1 VSAESLSSPASSVKA
16 ATQTRLSEA
25 EFHRLLERLPA
36 GAYTCDRDGLI
47 TYFNEQAATLW
58 GRQPKL
64 GDPVDQFCGSF
75 RLYLPDGSP
84 IQHQDCW
91 MAKALQT
98 GQDYTGQEIVIEQ
111 PDGTRRVA
119 LAHAS
124 PIRNE
129 TGEVAGAVNVLVD
142 VTDRDRAEQTQRLL
156 AAIVESSDDAIVSKS
171 LTGIIRSWNSGAQR
185 LFGYTPEEI
194 IGKPITTIIPP
205 ERQHEEEAILS
216 RLRRG
221 ERIDHYD
228 TIRMTKDGRRLD
240 ISLTISPIR
249 DSVGKVIAVSKVARD
264 ITAKKQAEQALVLL
278 KDELATQLADLRR
291 LHDMSTRL
299 AKTLDLKVILE
310 ETLRTAAAIENTEMG
325 MISLVDSETGAL
337 KLATSFGFDPD
348 FLSSM
353 QRAPSGIGAVGVCYQ
368 EKCRV
373 IVEDTEINPIFDDH
387 RDAAR
392 LAGFRAVHA
401 TPLITRTGRL
411 VGVLST
417 YFHSPRKPPDR
428 ATHLVDLCARQAV
441 EFIENARLYSELQSS
456 NRSKDEFLAVLAH
469 ELRNPLAPIRN
480 SLHIL
485 RLSGELTP
493 AGEKIQEVMERQVDH
508 LVRMVDDLLEVSRIS
523 RGKIE
528 LRRRPI
534 ELATAILSAVE
545 TSRPLIEEAG
555 HQLAI
560 SIPPQPLTLNADSVR
575 LSQIIANVLNNS
587 AKYTDPGGQIWLTAQ
602 PENDEVAISIRDTG
616 IGIPRD
622 KLGHVFDMFAQIQP
636 AGRRTTGGLGIGL
649 TLVKRLTEMH
659 GGRVEVVS
667 EGPGQGS
674 EFTIR
679 LPLEKSLPEPPLPAE
694 PRLPDPRTALAQRR
708 ILVVDDNRDAADSLS
723 LFLKF
728 MGAAVHVAYDG
739 VSALES
745 LPAFRP
751 EIVLL
756 DVGMPMLDGFE
767 VARRMRQLPEGQ
779 NILLVAVTGWGQEED
794 RRRTADAGFDQHLVK
809 PVDPVMLQN
818 LLAAFDPETAT
829 EKRPVA

>member
-1 VSAESLSSPASSVKA
+1 VSAEISPASAA
-16 ATQTRLSEA
+16 ATKTAVQARISEA
-25 EFHRLLERLPA
+25 EFRRLLKRLPA
-36 GAYTCDRDGLI
+36 GAYTCDRDGFI
-47 TYFNEQAATLW
+47 TYFNEPAATLW

-64 GDPVDQFCGSF
+64 GDPIDRFCGSF
-75 RLYLPDGSP
+75 KLYSSDGTP

-91 MAKALQT
+91 MSKALQT
-98 GQDYTGQEIVIEQ
+98 GQDYTGQEIVIER
-111 PDGTRRVA
+111 PDGTRRNA

-124 PIRNE
+124 PMRDDMGQVI
-129 TGEVAGAVNVLVD
+129 GAVNVLVD
-142 VTDRDRAEQTQRLL
+142 VTDRDRAEQTQRHM

-171 LTGIIRSWNSGAQR
+171 LTGVVRSWNSGAQR
-185 LFGYTPEEI
+185 LFGYTPQEI
-194 IGKPITTIIPP
+194 IGQPITIIIPP

-221 ERIDHYD
+221 ERIEHYD
-228 TIRMTKDGRRLD
+228 TIRVTKDGRRLD

-249 DSVGKVIAVSKVARD
+249 DANGKVVAVSKVARD
-264 ITAKKQAEQALVLL
+264 ITAKKQAEQGLMLL
-278 KDELATQLADLRR
+278 KDELAAQLADLRR
-291 LHDMSTRL
+291 LHDMSMRL
-299 AKTLDLKVILE
+299 SKTLDLKVILD
-310 ETLRTAAAIENTEMG
+310 ETLRTVVAIENTDMG
-325 MISLVDSETGAL
+325 MIFLADPETGLL
-337 KLATSFGFDPD
+337 KLSTSLGFDPD
-348 FLSSM
+348 FMSLV
-353 QRAPSGIGAVGVCYQ
+353 QRVPSGVGAVGVCYA
-368 EKCRV
+368 EKRRV
-373 IVEDTEINPIFDDH
+373 IVEDTETDPIYNDY
-387 RDAAR
+387 RDATR
-392 LAGFRAVHA
+392 LAGFRAVQC

-417 YFHSPRKPPDR
+417 HFRSPRKPSDR
-428 ATHLVDLCARQAV
+428 AMHLVDLCARQAI

-528 LRRRPI
+528 LRRKPI
-534 ELATAILSAVE
+534 ELATAILNAVE
-545 TSRPLIEEAG
+545 TSRPLIDEAG

-560 SIPPQPLTLNADSVR
+560 SIPPQPITLNADSVR
-575 LSQIIANVLNNS
+575 LSQIIANLLNNA

-602 PENDEVAISIRDTG
+602 PEGDDVAISIRDTG
-616 IGIPRD
+616 IGIPSE
-622 KLGHVFDMFAQIQP
+622 KLSHVFEMFAQIQP
-636 AGRRTTGGLGIGL
+636 AGRRTAGGLGIGL

-659 GGRVEVVS
+659 GGHVEVAS
-667 EGPGQGS
+667 DGPGQGS

-679 LPLEKSLPEPPLPAE
+679 LPLEKSLSEPPAAAE
-694 PRLPDPRTALAQRR
+694 PRLPDPRTALAERR
-708 ILVVDDNRDAADSLS
+708 ILVVDDNRDAADSLG

-739 VSALES
+739 AGALEA
-745 LPAFRP
+745 LPTFRP

-756 DVGMPMLDGFE
+756 DVGMPVLNGFE
-767 VARRMRQLPEGQ
+767 VARRMRQLPQGQ
-779 NILLVAVTGWGQEED
+779 NVLLVAVTGWGQEED

-809 PVDPVMLQN
+809 PVDPIMLQN
-818 LLAAFDPETAT
+818 LLATFDPDAAS
-829 EKRPVA
+829 EKRPVG

>member
-1 VSAESLSSPASSVKA
+1 MSAEFSSPPTSTAKASTHA
-16 ATQTRLSEA
+16 RLSEA
-25 EFHRLLERLPA
+25 EFRRLLERLPA

-47 TYFNEQAATLW
+47 TFFNDHATTLW
-58 GRQPKL
+58 GRKPKL
-64 GDPVDQFCGSF
+64 GDPIDRFCGSF
-75 RLYLPDGSP
+75 KLYSSDGSP
-84 IQHQDCW
+84 IQHHDCW

-98 GQDYTGQEIVIEQ
+98 GQDFTGQEIVIER
-111 PDGTRRVA
+111 PDGTRRSA

-124 PIRNE
+124 PLRDEMGQII
-129 TGEVAGAVNVLVD
+129 GAVNVLVD

-171 LTGIIRSWNSGAQR
+171 LTGVIRSWNSGAQR
-185 LFGYTPEEI
+185 LFGYTPDEV
-194 IGKPITTIIPP
+194 IGKPITVIIPP

-228 TIRMTKDGRRLD
+228 TIRVTKDGRRLD

-249 DSVGKVIAVSKVARD
+249 DANGKVIAVSKVARD

-278 KDELATQLADLRR
+278 KDELAAQLADLRR
-291 LHDMSTRL
+291 LHDMSARL
-299 AKTLDLKVILE
+299 SKTLDLQVVLE
-310 ETLRTAAAIENTEMG
+310 ETLRTAAAIENTDMG
-325 MISLVDSETGAL
+325 MISLADPDTGTL
-337 KLATSFGFDPD
+337 KLAASMGFEPD
-348 FLSSM
+348 FLSLV
-353 QRAPSGIGAVGVCYQ
+353 QRVPSGVGAVGVCFN
-368 EKCRV
+368 EKRRV
-373 IVEDTEINPIFDDH
+373 IVEDIETDPLFNDF

-392 LAGFRAVHA
+392 LAGFRAVRSV
-401 TPLITRTGRL
+401 PLISRTGRV

-417 YFHSPRKPPDR
+417 HFQSPRKSTDR
-428 ATHLVDLCARQAV
+428 AMHLVDLCVRQAV
-441 EFIENARLYSELQSS
+441 EFIENARLYSEVQSS

-493 AGEKIQEVMERQVDH
+493 AAEKIQEVMERQVDH

-528 LRRRPI
+528 LRRKPM
-534 ELATAILSAVE
+534 ELATAILNAVE
-545 TSRPLIEEAG
+545 TSRPLIDEAG

-575 LSQIIANVLNNS
+575 LSQIIANLLNNA

-602 PENDEVAISIRDTG
+602 PEGEEVAISVRDTG

-622 KLGHVFDMFAQIQP
+622 KLSHVFEMFAQIQSV
-636 AGRRTTGGLGIGL
+636 GRRTTGGLGIGL
-649 TLVKRLTEMH
+649 TLVKRLAEMH
-659 GGRVEVVS
+659 GGRVEAVS
-667 EGPGQGS
+667 AGTGQGS

-679 LPLEKSLPEPPLPAE
+679 LPLEKSKPEPPPSPE
-694 PRLPDPRTALAQRR
+694 PRLPDPRTSLAERR
-708 ILVVDDNRDAADSLS
+708 ILVVDDNRDAADSLG

-739 VSALES
+739 ASALES
-745 LPAFRP
+745 LPEFRP

-756 DVGMPMLDGFE
+756 DVGMPVLDGFE

-794 RRRTADAGFDQHLVK
+794 RRHTADAGFDQHLVK

-818 LLAAFDPETAT
+818 LLAAFDPEAVT
-829 EKRPVA
+829 EKRSVG

>member
-1 VSAESLSSPASSVKA
+1 MSAEFSSPTASTMKSA
-16 ATQTRLSEA
+16 AQSLLSEA
-25 EFHRLLERLPA
+25 EFRRLLERLPA
-36 GAYTCDRDGLI
+36 GAYMCDRNGLI
-47 TYFNEQAATLW
+47 TYFNDQAATLW
-58 GRQPKL
+58 GRKPTL
-64 GDPVDQFCGSF
+64 GDPIDRFCGSF
-75 RLYLPDGSP
+75 KLYLSDGSP

-98 GQDYTGQEIVIEQ
+98 GQDFTGQEIVIER
-111 PDGTRRVA
+111 PDGTRRTA

-124 PIRNE
+124 PLRNE
-129 TGEVAGAVNVLVD
+129 AGEIVGAVNVLVD
-142 VTDRDRAEQTQRLL
+142 ITDRDRAEQTQRLL
-156 AAIVESSDDAIVSKS
+156 ASIVESSDDAIVSKS

-185 LFGYTPEEI
+185 LFGYLPEEV
-194 IGKPITTIIPP
+194 IGKPITIIIPP
-205 ERQHEEEAILS
+205 ERQHEEEAILTK
-216 RLRRG
+216 LRRG
-221 ERIDHYD
+221 ERVDHYD
-228 TIRMTKDGRRLD
+228 TIRVTKDGRRLD

-249 DSVGKVIAVSKVARD
+249 DANGKVVAVSKVARD
-264 ITAKKQAEQALVLL
+264 ITSKKQAEQSLVLL
-278 KDELATQLADLRR
+278 KDELASQLTDLRR

-299 AKTLDLKVILE
+299 SKTLDLKMILE
-310 ETLRTAAAIENTEMG
+310 ETLRTATAIENTDMG

-337 KLATSFGFDPD
+337 KLATNLGIEPD
-348 FLSSM
+348 FLSLV
-353 QRAPSGIGAVGVCYQ
+353 QRAPSGVGALGVCYA
-368 EKCRV
+368 EKRRV
-373 IVEDTEINPIFDDH
+373 IVEETETDPIFNDY

-392 LAGFRAVHA
+392 LAGFRAVHS
-401 TPLITRTGRL
+401 TPLITRAGRL

-417 YFHSPRKPPDR
+417 HFRSPRKPTDR
-428 ATHLVDLCARQAV
+428 TMHLGDLCARQAV

-528 LRRRPI
+528 LRRQPL
-534 ELATAILSAVE
+534 ELATAILNAVE
-545 TSRPLIEEAG
+545 TSRPLIDEAG

-575 LSQIIANVLNNS
+575 LSQIIANVLNNA

-602 PENDEVAISIRDTG
+602 PEEDEVLISIRDTG

-622 KLGHVFDMFAQIQP
+622 KLNHVFDMFAQIQP

-659 GGRVEVVS
+659 GGRVEVAS
-667 EGPGQGS
+667 AGPGQGS

-679 LPLEKSLPEPPLPAE
+679 LPLEKSLPEPPPAAE
-694 PRLPDPRTALAQRR
+694 PRLPDPRTALSERR
-708 ILVVDDNRDAADSLS
+708 ILVVDDNRDAADSLG

-739 VSALES
+739 GSALES
-745 LPAFRP
+745 LPNFRP

-756 DVGMPMLDGFE
+756 DVGMPVLDGFE

-779 NILLVAVTGWGQEED
+779 NILLVAVTGWGQEDD

-818 LLAAFDPETAT
+818 LLAAFDPEAAA
-829 EKRPVA
+829 EKRSVG

>member
-1 VSAESLSSPASSVKA
+1 VTAENPPAASARSGAVA
-16 ATQTRLSEA
+16 QTRISEF
-25 EFHRLLERLPA
+25 EFRRLLERLPA
-36 GAYTCDRDGLI
+36 AAYICDSEGLI
-47 TYFNEQAATLW
+47 TFFNEQATTLW

-64 GDPVDQFCGSF
+64 NDPIDRFCGSF
-75 RLYLPDGSP
+75 KLFLSDDSP
-84 IQHQDCW
+84 IQHEDCW
-91 MAKALQT
+91 MAKALAT
-98 GQDYTGQEIVIEQ
+98 GQDFTGQEIVIER
-111 PDGTRRVA
+111 PDGTRRKA

-124 PIRNE
+124 PMRDERGN
-129 TGEVAGAVNVLVD
+129 VAGAVNVLID
-142 VTDRDRAEQTQRLL
+142 VTDRDRAEQTQRLM

-171 LTGIIRSWNSGAQR
+171 LTGEIRSWNTGAQR
-185 LFGYTPEEI
+185 LFGYTPEEV
-194 IGKPITTIIPP
+194 IGKPITIIIPP
-205 ERQHEEEAILS
+205 ERQHEEEAILL

-221 ERIDHYD
+221 ERLEHYD
-228 TIRMTKDGRRLD
+228 TIRVTKDGRRLD

-249 DSVGKVIAVSKVARD
+249 DSSGKVIAVSKVARD

-278 KDELATQLADLRR
+278 KDELAAQLADLRR

-299 AKTLDLKVILE
+299 SKTLDLKIILD
-310 ETLRTAAAIENTEMG
+310 ETLRTVAAIENTDLG
-325 MISLVDSETGAL
+325 MISLADPETGAL
-337 KLATSFGFDPD
+337 KPAASLGFEPD
-348 FLSSM
+348 FLSLA
-353 QRAPSGIGAVGVCYQ
+353 QREGAGIGSCGVSYR
-368 EKCRV
+368 EKRRV
-373 IVEDTEINPIFDDH
+373 IVEDTETDPIFMDY
-387 RDAAR
+387 RDATR
-392 LAGFRAVHA
+392 LAGFRAVHS
-401 TPLITRTGRL
+401 TPLISRTGRV

-417 YFHSPRKPPDR
+417 HFRSPRKPTDR
-428 ATHLVDLCARQAV
+428 AMHLVDLCARQAV
-441 EFIENARLYSELQSS
+441 EFIENARLYSEVQSS
-456 NRSKDEFLAVLAH
+456 SRSKDEFLAVLAH

-493 AGEKIQEVMERQVDH
+493 AGEKIQEVMDRQVDH

-528 LRRRPI
+528 LRREPI
-534 ELATAILSAVE
+534 ELATAILNAVE
-545 TSRPLIEEAG
+545 TSRPLIDEAG

-575 LSQIIANVLNNS
+575 LSQIIANLLNNA

-602 PENDEVAISIRDTG
+602 PDDDEVAISIRDTG

-622 KLGHVFDMFAQIQP
+622 KLNNVFDMFAQIQP
-636 AGRRTTGGLGIGL
+636 TGRRTGGGLGIGL

-659 GGRVEVVS
+659 GGRVEVS
-667 EGPGQGS
+667 SAGPGQGS
-674 EFTIR
+674 EFTIH
-679 LPLEKSLPEPPLPAE
+679 LPLEKAQIEAPPPEP
-694 PRLPDPRTALAQRR
+694 RGPDPRSALAARR
-708 ILVVDDNRDAADSLS
+708 ILVVDDNRDAADSLG

-739 VSALES
+739 ATALEA
-745 LPAFRP
+745 LATFRP

-756 DVGMPMLDGFE
+756 DVGMPVLDGFE

-818 LLAAFDPETAT
+818 LIGAFDPEAVA
-829 EKRPVA
+829 EKRPVS

>member
-1 VSAESLSSPASSVKA
+1 VSGEFSSAAASTVKSAAQSL
-16 ATQTRLSEA
+16 LSEA
-25 EFHRLLERLPA
+25 EFRRLLERLPA
-36 GAYTCDRDGLI
+36 GAYMCDRDGLI

-58 GRQPKL
+58 GRKPQI
-64 GDPVDQFCGSF
+64 GDPIDRFCGSF
-75 RLYLPDGSP
+75 KLYSFDGSP

-98 GQDYTGQEIVIEQ
+98 GQDFTGQEIVIER
-111 PDGTRRVA
+111 PDGTRRNA

-124 PIRNE
+124 PLRDE
-129 TGEVAGAVNVLVD
+129 TGQIVGAVNVLVD
-142 VTDRDRAEQTQRLL
+142 ITDRDRAEQTQRLL
-156 AAIVESSDDAIVSKS
+156 ASIVESSDDAIVSKS

-185 LFGYTPEEI
+185 LFGYTPEEV
-194 IGKPITTIIPP
+194 IGKPITIIIPP
-205 ERQHEEEAILS
+205 ERQHEEESILT

-221 ERIDHYD
+221 ERVDHYD
-228 TIRMTKDGRRLD
+228 TIRVTKDGRRLD

-249 DSVGKVIAVSKVARD
+249 DANGKVVAISKVARD
-264 ITAKKQAEQALVLL
+264 ITAKKQAEQVLMLL
-278 KDELATQLADLRR
+278 KDELVSQLADLRR

-299 AKTLDLKVILE
+299 SKTLDLKVILD
-310 ETLRTAAAIENTEMG
+310 ETLRTATAIENTDMG
-325 MISLVDSETGAL
+325 MISLADPEAGGLQLT
-337 KLATSFGFDPD
+337 TSLGFEPD
-348 FLSSM
+348 FLSLV
-353 QRAPSGIGAVGVCYQ
+353 QRSASGFGAVGVCYA
-368 EKCRV
+368 EKRRV
-373 IVEDTEINPIFDDH
+373 VVEDSEIDPIFDEY

-392 LAGFRAVHA
+392 LAGFRAVHS

-411 VGVLST
+411 IGVLST
-417 YFHSPRKPPDR
+417 HFRSPRKPTDR
-428 ATHLVDLCARQAV
+428 AMHLVDLCARHAV
-441 EFIENARLYSELQSS
+441 EFIESARLYAELQSS

-493 AGEKIQEVMERQVDH
+493 AGEKIQDVMERQVDH

-528 LRRRPI
+528 LRRQPI
-534 ELATAILSAVE
+534 ELATAILNAVE
-545 TSRPLIEEAG
+545 TSRPLIDEAG

-575 LSQIIANVLNNS
+575 LSQIIANLLNNS
-587 AKYTDPGGQIWLTAQ
+587 AKYTDPGGQIWLAAQ
-602 PENDEVAISIRDTG
+602 PENDEVVISIRDTG

-622 KLGHVFDMFAQIQP
+622 KLNHVFDMFAQIQP

-659 GGRVEVVS
+659 GGRVEVS
-667 EGPGQGS
+667 SNGPGQGS

-679 LPLEKSLPEPPLPAE
+679 LPLEKSLPEPPPAAE
-694 PRLPDPRTALAQRR
+694 PRLPDPRTALAGRR
-708 ILVVDDNRDAADSLS
+708 ILVVDDNQDAADSLG

-739 VSALES
+739 TSALES
-745 LPAFRP
+745 LPTFRP

-756 DVGMPMLDGFE
+756 DVGMPVLDGFE

-779 NILLVAVTGWGQEED
+779 NILLIAVTGWGQEDD

-818 LLAAFDPETAT
+818 LLAAFDPEAAA
-829 EKRPVA
+829 EKRTVG

>member
-1 VSAESLSSPASSVKA
+1 VSAEFSSA
-16 ATQTRLSEA
+16 ATSTVKSAAQSLLSEA
-25 EFHRLLERLPA
+25 EFRRLLERLPA
-36 GAYTCDRDGLI
+36 GAYMCDRDGLI

-58 GRQPKL
+58 GRKPQIGEPF
-64 GDPVDQFCGSF
+64 DRFCGSF
-75 RLYLPDGSP
+75 KLYSSDGSP
-84 IQHQDCW
+84 VQHEDCW

-98 GQDYTGQEIVIEQ
+98 GQDFTGQEIVIER
-111 PDGTRRVA
+111 PDGTRRNA

-124 PIRNE
+124 PLRDE
-129 TGEVAGAVNVLVD
+129 TGQIVGAVNVLVD

-156 AAIVESSDDAIVSKS
+156 ASIVESSDDAIVSKS

-185 LFGYTPEEI
+185 IFGYTPEEV
-194 IGKPITTIIPP
+194 IGKPITIIIPP
-205 ERQHEEEAILS
+205 ERQHEEEAILT

-221 ERIDHYD
+221 ERVEHYD
-228 TIRMTKDGRRLD
+228 TIRVTKDGRRLD

-249 DSVGKVIAVSKVARD
+249 DGNGNIVAFSKVARD
-264 ITAKKQAEQALVLL
+264 ITAKKHAEQVLVLL
-278 KDELATQLADLRR
+278 KDELASQLADLQR
-291 LHDMSTRL
+291 LHHMSTRL
-299 AKTLDLKVILE
+299 SKTLDLKVILD
-310 ETLRTAAAIENTEMG
+310 ETLRTATAIENTDMG
-325 MISLVDSETGAL
+325 MISLADPEEGAL
-337 KLATSFGFDPD
+337 QLATSQGFEPD
-348 FLSSM
+348 FLSLV
-353 QRAPSGIGAVGVCYQ
+353 QRAPSGVGAAGVCFA
-368 EKCRV
+368 EKRRV
-373 IVEDTEINPIFDDH
+373 VVEDSEIDPIFDEY

-392 LAGFRAVHA
+392 LAGFRAVHS

-417 YFHSPRKPPDR
+417 HFRSPRKPTDR
-428 ATHLVDLCARQAV
+428 AMHLVDLCARQAV
-441 EFIENARLYSELQSS
+441 EFIENARLYSELQAS

-485 RLSGELTP
+485 RLSGELSP

-528 LRRRPI
+528 LRRQPM
-534 ELATAILSAVE
+534 ELATAILNAVE
-545 TSRPLIEEAG
+545 TSRPLIDEAG

-575 LSQIIANVLNNS
+575 LSQIIANLLNNS

-602 PENDEVAISIRDTG
+602 PEGEEVVISIRDTG

-622 KLGHVFDMFAQIQP
+622 KLNHVFDMFAQLQP

-649 TLVKRLTEMH
+649 TLVKRLAEMH
-659 GGRVEVVS
+659 GGQVEAS
-667 EGPGQGS
+667 SDGAGKGS
-674 EFTIR
+674 EFKIR
-679 LPLEKSLPEPPLPAE
+679 LPLEKSRPEAPPAAE
-694 PRLPDPRTALAQRR
+694 PRLPNARTALAERR
-708 ILVVDDNRDAADSLS
+708 ILVVDDNRDAADSLG

-728 MGAAVHVAYDG
+728 MGAAVDVAYDG
-739 VSALES
+739 ATALEL

-756 DVGMPMLDGFE
+756 DVGMPVLDGFE

-779 NILLVAVTGWGQEED
+779 NILLVAITGWGQEED

-818 LLAAFDPETAT
+818 LLAAFDPDAAA
-829 EKRPVA
+829 EKRTVR

>member
-1 VSAESLSSPASSVKA
+1 MKSAAQSL
-16 ATQTRLSEA
+16 LSEA
-25 EFHRLLERLPA
+25 EFRRLLERLPA
-36 GAYTCDRDGLI
+36 GAYMCDRNGLI
-47 TYFNEQAATLW
+47 TYFNDQAATLW
-58 GRQPKL
+58 GRKPTL
-64 GDPVDQFCGSF
+64 GDPIDRFCGSF
-75 RLYLPDGSP
+75 KLYLSDGSP

-98 GQDYTGQEIVIEQ
+98 GQDFTGQEIVIER
-111 PDGTRRVA
+111 PDGTRRTA

-124 PIRNE
+124 PLRNE
-129 TGEVAGAVNVLVD
+129 AGEIVGAVNVLVD
-142 VTDRDRAEQTQRLL
+142 ITDRDRAEQTQRLL
-156 AAIVESSDDAIVSKS
+156 ASIVESSDDAIVSKS

-185 LFGYTPEEI
+185 LFGYLPEEV
-194 IGKPITTIIPP
+194 IGKPITIIIPP
-205 ERQHEEEAILS
+205 ERQHEEEAILTK
-216 RLRRG
+216 LRRG
-221 ERIDHYD
+221 ERVDHYD
-228 TIRMTKDGRRLD
+228 TIRVTKDGRRLD

-249 DSVGKVIAVSKVARD
+249 DANGKVVAVSKVARD
-264 ITAKKQAEQALVLL
+264 ITSKKQAEQSLVLL
-278 KDELATQLADLRR
+278 KDELASQLTDLRR

-299 AKTLDLKVILE
+299 SKTLDLKMILE
-310 ETLRTAAAIENTEMG
+310 ETLRTATAIENTDMG

-337 KLATSFGFDPD
+337 KLATNLGIEPD
-348 FLSSM
+348 FLSLV
-353 QRAPSGIGAVGVCYQ
+353 QRAPSGVGALGVCYA
-368 EKCRV
+368 EKRRV
-373 IVEDTEINPIFDDH
+373 IVEETETDPIFNDY

-392 LAGFRAVHA
+392 LAGFRAVHS
-401 TPLITRTGRL
+401 TPLITRAGRL

-417 YFHSPRKPPDR
+417 HFRSPRKPTDR
-428 ATHLVDLCARQAV
+428 TMHLGDLCARQAV

-528 LRRRPI
+528 LRRQPL
-534 ELATAILSAVE
+534 ELATAILNAVE
-545 TSRPLIEEAG
+545 TSRPLIDEAG

-575 LSQIIANVLNNS
+575 LSQIIANVLNNA

-602 PENDEVAISIRDTG
+602 PEEDEVLISIRDTG

-622 KLGHVFDMFAQIQP
+622 KLNHVFDMFAQIQP

-659 GGRVEVVS
+659 GGRVEVAS
-667 EGPGQGS
+667 AGPGQGS

-679 LPLEKSLPEPPLPAE
+679 LPLEKSLPEPPPAAE
-694 PRLPDPRTALAQRR
+694 PRLPDPRTALSERR
-708 ILVVDDNRDAADSLS
+708 ILVVDDNRDAADSLG

-739 VSALES
+739 GSALES
-745 LPAFRP
+745 LPNFRP

-756 DVGMPMLDGFE
+756 DVGMPVLDGFE

-779 NILLVAVTGWGQEED
+779 NILLVAVTGWGQEDD

-818 LLAAFDPETAT
+818 LLAAFDPEAAA
-829 EKRPVA
+829 EKRSVG